1 MMNLTSIFLNKLGG
15 YENFFENSDT
25 LAKNY
30 DKNFDEVFNN
40 FKSNEINKTNKNE
53 IVNNFQNKKDSFK
66 KEKDKIQNKK
76 NYENSEPKNIN
87 NNLENET
94 INYKDDENICIETN
108 KNDFKEEKLKDKPKA
123 LFFDENVLNNLS
135 QILNVSNK
143 EIIDSL
149 VNLNLIIKDLSKP
162 ENLIEFTKDVL
173 KINSNL
179 ELLSYDNIKNVMLD
193 VEKIA
198 NSISYDEKI
207 NYGINFDDYENKSFK
222 GVFLIENNG
231 EYQDIESLLKQVNAS
246 VVEINNSLHNKNLFA
261 KNNNILNFENLNDEK
276 TQILNLDT
284 NKLLNNQQNLISSFE
299 NNSFFEGFKNNDF
312 NQNFNQNFNQ
322 IEDASLNTILQTNII
337 DDNISFK
344 SKLDNV
350 SILKN
355 IDQNEIIKQINN
367 SIKTSIKTDFSE
379 IKLMLRPD
387 FLGELSL
394 KISTEKGVITAQ
406 FLVENQKVKE
416 IIESNFN
423 ELKNILN
430 EQGIQ
435 VSQLEVSVN
444 DNQNKNSHSFN
455 SFNFEQSKSSTR
467 IKNIV
472 DNAFKENE
480 DEKQKNIIATDSLVN
495 YSI

>member
-312 NQNFNQNFNQ
+312 NQNFNQNFSQ

>member
-1 MMNLTSIFLNKLGG
+1 M
-15 YENFFENSDT
+15 
-25 LAKNY
+25 
-30 DKNFDEVFNN
+30 
-40 FKSNEINKTNKNE
+40 
-53 IVNNFQNKKDSFK
+53 
-66 KEKDKIQNKK
+66 
-76 NYENSEPKNIN
+76 
-87 NNLENET
+87 
-94 INYKDDENICIETN
+94 
-108 KNDFKEEKLKDKPKA
+108 
-123 LFFDENVLNNLS
+123 
-135 QILNVSNK
+135 
-143 EIIDSL
+143 
-149 VNLNLIIKDLSKP
+149 
-162 ENLIEFTKDVL
+162 
-173 KINSNL
+173 
-179 ELLSYDNIKNVMLD
+179 
-193 VEKIA
+193 
-198 NSISYDEKI
+198 
-207 NYGINFDDYENKSFK
+207 
-222 GVFLIENNG
+222 
-231 EYQDIESLLKQVNAS
+231 
-246 VVEINNSLHNKNLFA
+246 
-261 KNNNILNFENLNDEK
+261 LNFENLNDEK

-284 NKLLNNQQNLISSFE
+284 NKLLNNQQNLTSSFE
-299 NNSFFEGFKNNDF
+299 SNSFFEGFKNNDF
-312 NQNFNQNFNQ
+312 NQNFSQ
-322 IEDASLNTILQTNII
+322 IEDANLNTILQTNII

-355 IDQNEIIKQINN
+355 IDQNEIIKQITN

-406 FLVENQKVKE
+406 FLAENQKVKE

-480 DEKQKNIIATDSLVN
+480 DEKQKNIIVTDSLVN